1 MIKSVLPIL
10 RRQPQPR
17 SNQTARSEFSRAL
30 TLNVAWKCNDDYVD
44 DDVVSYIVHDCILP
58 LIDFFLQSVMLVI
71 AWKLQAATMG
81 FFTFHEWSKG
91 MLSIE

>member
-1 MIKSVLPIL
+1 MMI
-10 RRQPQPR
+10 
-17 SNQTARSEFSRAL
+17 
-30 TLNVAWKCNDDYVD
+30 D
-44 DDVVSYIVHDCILP
+44 DDFVNDNVVGYMYTLLP
-58 LIDFFLQSVMLVI
+58 YFSLQSVMLVI

>member
-1 MIKSVLPIL
+1 V
-10 RRQPQPR
+10 
-17 SNQTARSEFSRAL
+17 
-30 TLNVAWKCNDDYVD
+30 WKCSDDYVN
-44 DDVVSYIVHDCILP
+44 DDVGYTVHDCT